1 MDSMLFQIQL
11 LDDKGME
18 TIFDSFFFFILEK
31 YTFSSIVYA
40 VLFSYF
46 AFVIL
51 PLKTFCAVLF
61 CAIVYAAFVVI
72 FAFTFHR
79 EIILNS
85 IKIPEPHQD
94 KRGDLQTHNSH
105 FWYFSSLVKL
115 REQIGICASGGL
127 SEGILR

>member
-1 MDSMLFQIQL
+1 MLFQIQL
-11 LDDKGME
+11 LDDQGMG
-18 TIFDSFFFFILEK
+18 TIFDSFFFILEK
-31 YTFSSIVYA
+31 YIFSSIVYA

-46 AFVIL
+46 AFVML

-94 KRGDLQTHNSH
+94 KRGDL
-105 FWYFSSLVKL
+105 
-115 REQIGICASGGL
+115 
-127 SEGILR
+127 